1 MEKFPVDGT
10 IRKRIGYVVE
20 RMAVYDHKVWIAD
33 QDMNNNTD
41 FLVMSDVQYW
51 LHGIINPLSER
62 DVRYTVNYND
72 TEDVESRKWVAN
84 YISKFDSQKS
94 SVVIAYGNTPE
105 EAIINVRA
113 LARNVVRY
121 WKPEGVKE
129 VD

>member
-1 MEKFPVDGT
+1 MEKFPVDGN

-20 RMAVYDHKVWIAD
+20 RMAVYDNKVWIAD

-72 TEDVESRKWVAN
+72 TEDVESRKWIAN

-113 LARNVVRY
+113 LARSVARY
-121 WKPEGVKE
+121 WKPDGVKE

>member
-1 MEKFPVDGT
+1 MEIFPVEGD

-20 RMAVYDHKVWIAD
+20 RMAVCDNKVWIAD

-72 TEDVESRKWVAN
+72 TEDVESRKWIAN

-94 SVVIAYGNTPE
+94 SVVIAYGTTPE
-105 EAIINVRA
+105 EAMTNVCK
-113 LARNVVRY
+113 LAKFVVKY
-121 WKPEGVKE
+121 WNPDGVKE

>member
-1 MEKFPVDGT
+1 MEKFPVDGN

-20 RMAVYDHKVWIAD
+20 RMAVYDNKVWIAD

-41 FLVMSDVQYW
+41 FLVMSDVQYR

-72 TEDVESRKWVAN
+72 TEDVESRKWIAN

-94 SVVIAYGNTPE
+94 SVVIAYGHTPE

-113 LARNVVRY
+113 LSRNVVRY